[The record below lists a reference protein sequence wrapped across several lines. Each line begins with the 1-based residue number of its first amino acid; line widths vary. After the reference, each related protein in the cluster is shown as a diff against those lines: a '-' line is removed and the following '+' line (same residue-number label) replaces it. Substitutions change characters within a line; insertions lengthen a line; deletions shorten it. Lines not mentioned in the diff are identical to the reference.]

1 MRKRLNNIWNSIKLR
16 ARNIEL
22 PLFEGLSLYDVATF
36 FFKGIAKGRV
46 TNRAASIS
54 YSFFLALF
62 PGIIFLFSMIAF
74 FPIQGLEE
82 EIFEVFRRV
91 LPPDTY
97 EATRTTIE
105 DILKNRRPD
114 LLSFGFLFALIFA
127 TNGINSLISNFNDT
141 IHQLETRGFWRQ
153 QLVAISLTALLSVM
167 VIVMA
172 TLLIFSSS
180 VLNALL
186 LFLNL
191 DEISPFIIDSTRFF
205 ILVFLVLVAIAFL
218 YNFGPSKNREWRFIS
233 PGAILATGLIILSSV
248 GFSFYVSNFSQY
260 NRLYGSIG
268 TLIVILLW
276 IYINALVLIIGFEL
290 NASIAFAKSSSQKK
304 KPEIEDHFNE

>member
-1 MRKRLNNIWNSIKLR
+1 MLQRLLNIWH
-16 ARNIEL
+16 AIEERSREVAL

-74 FPIQGLEE
+74 FPIHGLEE
-82 EIFEVFRRV
+82 EIFEIFRRV

-97 EATRTTIE
+97 EATRSTIE

-114 LLSFGFLFALIFA
+114 LLSFGFFFALIFA

-141 IHQLETRGFWRQ
+141 VHQLETRSFWRQ
-153 QLVAISLTALLSVM
+153 QLVAIGLTALLSIM
-167 VIVMA
+167 
-172 TLLIFSSS
+172 
-180 VLNALL
+180 
-186 LFLNL
+186 
-191 DEISPFIIDSTRFF
+191 F
-205 ILVFLVLVAIAFL
+205 ILVVTLLIAFL

-233 PGAILATGLIILSSV
+233 PGAILATMLIILSSI
-248 GFSFYVSNFSQY
+248 GFSYYVSHFSQY
-260 NRLYGSIG
+260 NKLYGSIG

-290 NASIAFAKSSSQKK
+290 NASIAFAKTSAKTE
-304 KPEIEDHFNE
+304 KPEIENHFND

>member
-1 MRKRLNNIWNSIKLR
+1 MLKRVLDIWHVLEERSRHIQ
-16 ARNIEL
+16 L

-36 FFKGIAKGRV
+36 FFKGIARGRI

-62 PGIIFLFSMIAF
+62 PGIIFLFSLIAF

-82 EIFEVFRRV
+82 EIFEIFRRV

-97 EATRTTIE
+97 EATRSTIE

-114 LLSFGFLFALIFA
+114 LLSFGFFFALIFA

-141 IHQLETRGFWRQ
+141 IHQLESRGFWRQ
-153 QLVAISLTALLSVM
+153 QLVALSLTAILSIMFILV
-167 VIVMA
+167 V

-180 VLNALL
+180 VLNSLL
-186 LFLNL
+186 LFLHL
-191 DEISPFIIDSTRFF
+191 DVISPFIIDSTRFIILAF
-205 ILVFLVLVAIAFL
+205 LILVVIAFL

-233 PGAILATGLIILSSV
+233 PGAILATALIILSSV
-248 GFSFYVSNFSQY
+248 GFSYYVSNFSQY
-260 NRLYGSIG
+260 NKLYGSIG

-290 NASIAFAKSSSQKK
+290 NASIAFAKTSTQKE
-304 KPEIEDHFNE
+304 KPEIDNHFNQ